1 MEPALSEY
9 TVLLGQISVK
19 SKTETKPKTE
29 TRTLVDTEIV
39 AYEKLPFFF
48 FFCSTGLIISFTAL
62 MVSDSTGEIQ
72 NVCVFKVPVKTG
84 KKRARSSAPK
94 MLFSH

>member
-1 MEPALSEY
+1 MKPALSEY

-19 SKTETKPKTE
+19 SKTETKQKTE
-29 TRTLVDTEIV
+29 TRTLVNTEIV

-48 FFCSTGLIISFTAL
+48 CCSTGLIISFTAL